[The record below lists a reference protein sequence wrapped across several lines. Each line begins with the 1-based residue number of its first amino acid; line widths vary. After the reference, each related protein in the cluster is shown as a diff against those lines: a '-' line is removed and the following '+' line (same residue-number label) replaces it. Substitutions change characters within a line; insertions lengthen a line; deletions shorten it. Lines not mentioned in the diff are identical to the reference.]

1 VIQRTRFIVVA
12 VIAVAL
18 LGVIVSLNRK
28 TAAPLAATQ
37 ATAGAESDNDGSDV
51 SWSDIGEDGSR
62 ITLLDDDGPAPRVTP
77 QKPPPPPPKEEDR
90 EAAMLRAA
98 GDSYIYGIV
107 QDEERKPIAGAQVR
121 LYPPD
126 PMTTFPALRESVTDT
141 EGSFTLH
148 HLNDAAQPYIVL
160 ADAPGRA
167 PTAQFV
173 MLNGEPSR
181 TVITLPRG
189 VTLTGFVKDAATS
202 GAIAG
207 ATVYFPGR
215 FLPLGLYG
223 SVTTLSDG
231 AFRFANAPPGRV
243 ALMAEA
249 PGYQQTSVRLASPD
263 DDAEI
268 AMKPGGCTIRGRTVD
283 RLTGKGVPGARVY
296 AITRQR
302 GRFIPM
308 GGKGVLSGADGAFEF
323 TDLAPGTQMLIA
335 QRGMRS
341 EPVEVE
347 LAEREIKEG
356 VEIMLPSEL
365 FVSGRVE
372 GAGNRKPLPGVTI
385 GFDSPYG
392 RRSVLSDENG
402 RFAFQTMAM
411 DSYKIYINERGR
423 APVNDDGSTGVQ
435 RVIERK
441 VPTDSASDEV
451 VIRMK
456 QVPFIQGKVT
466 ATGRDGNQAP
476 ARRATVGAS
485 FYLGNEQYRDEVQTD
500 LKGEF
505 FMNMPDNRTGQGLL
519 IARNRGGM
527 AVVRGR
533 FPRNRPYELAIK
545 QGSLN
550 GELLMTDGQGV
561 AGVPVEAIYKV
572 TAAGRDLEVR
582 GSGGFTR
589 NNGNFRLALDDQQ
602 RVTLR
607 FTMPDGKV
615 INKEF
620 DARQVVNKRGTFIYD
635 PVSDDLLTEFRE
647 GGDRGR
653 GGGGDGGRGG
663 DRDGGRGGGRG
674 GWPGAGP
681 PGGGPRSGA
690 PPGGFPQ
697 WGGGPPQGP

>member
-1 VIQRTRFIVVA
+1 MTQRTPMIIVA
-12 VIAVAL
+12 ALAVAL
-18 LGVIVSLNRK
+18 LGALVSLNRK
-28 TAAPLAATQ
+28 VAAPLPSAEASAANE
-37 ATAGAESDNDGSDV
+37 ADNNGDEF
-51 SWSDIGEDGSR
+51 SWSDVGENGSR
-62 ITLLDDDGPAPRVTP
+62 ISLLDDAAPAPRAAAP
-77 QKPPPPPPKEEDR
+77 KPPPPPPRTEDR

-98 GDSYIYGIV
+98 GESYIFGIV

-126 PMTTFPALRESVTDT
+126 PMTTFPALREAVTDS
-141 EGSFTLH
+141 EGSYTLYN
-148 HLNDAAQPYIVL
+148 LNDSAQMYIVL
-160 ADAPGRA
+160 ADAAGKA

-181 TVITLPRG
+181 TDFTLPRG
-189 VTLTGFVKDAATS
+189 VMLTGFVKDATTS

-215 FLPLGLYG
+215 FVPLGLYG

-231 AFRFANAPPGRV
+231 AFRFPNAPPGRV
-243 ALMAEA
+243 TTIAEA
-249 PGYQQTSVRLASPD
+249 PGYQQASARIASPD

-268 AMKPGGCTIRGRTVD
+268 AMKPGGCIIRGRTVD

-302 GRFIPM
+302 GRFMPM

-341 EPVEVE
+341 EPLQVE
-347 LAEREIKEG
+347 LAEREVKEG

-365 FVSGRVE
+365 FVTGRVE
-372 GAGNRKPLPGVTI
+372 GAGNRKPLPGITI
-385 GFDSPYG
+385 GYDSPYG

-411 DSYKIYINERGR
+411 DSYKMYINERGR
-423 APVNDDGSTGVQ
+423 APVNDDGTTGVQ

-466 ATGRDGNQAP
+466 AEGRDGNPAP

-485 FYLGNEQYRDEVQTD
+485 YYLGNDQHRDEVQTD

-505 FMNMPDNRTGQGLL
+505 FMNLPDNRTGQGLL
-519 IARNRGGM
+519 IARNRGGV
-527 AVVRGR
+527 AVARGR

-545 QGSLN
+545 RASLN
-550 GELLMTDGQGV
+550 GELLLTDGQGV

-572 TAAGRDLEVR
+572 TAGGRNLEVR

-589 NNGNFRLALDDQQ
+589 NGGNFRLSLDSQQ
-602 RVTLR
+602 PVTLR

-615 INKEF
+615 ISKEF
-620 DARQVVNKRGTFIYD
+620 EARQVVNKRGTFIYD
-635 PVSDDLLTEFRE
+635 PVSDDLITEFRE
-647 GGDRGR
+647 GGGDRGR
-653 GGGGDGGRGG
+653 GDDGGRRGGRGG
-663 DRDGGRGGGRG
+663 
-674 GWPGAGP
+674 GP
-681 PGGGPRSGA
+681 PGGGPRGEGGPA
-690 PPGGFPQ
+690 GGRPWDGGRPPGGGP
-697 WGGGPPQGP
+697 WGGGGPPPGP

>member
-1 VIQRTRFIVVA
+1 MTQRAPVIVVA
-12 VIAVAL
+12 AL
-18 LGVIVSLNRK
+18 ALACIGVLISLNRK
-28 TAAPLAATQ
+28 VAVPLPSAETTAATD
-37 ATAGAESDNDGSDV
+37 TEGNGDEF
-51 SWSDIGEDGSR
+51 SWSDVGENGSR
-62 ITLLDDDGPAPRVTP
+62 ITLLDYTPPAPRAVAP
-77 QKPPPPPPKEEDR
+77 KPPPPPPRTEDR
-90 EAAMLRAA
+90 EAAMLRVA

-107 QDEERKPIAGAQVR
+107 QDDERKPIVGAQVR

-126 PMTTFPALRESVTDT
+126 PMTTFPALREAVTDS

-148 HLNDAAQPYIVL
+148 SLNDSAQMYIVL
-160 ADAPGRA
+160 ADAPGKA

-181 TVITLPRG
+181 TDFTLQRG
-189 VTLTGFVKDAATS
+189 VMLTGFVKDATTS

-215 FLPLGLYG
+215 FVPLGLYG

-231 AFRFANAPPGRV
+231 AFRFPNAPPGRV
-243 ALMAEA
+243 ATIAEA
-249 PGYQQTSVRLASPD
+249 PGYQQASVRIASPD

-268 AMKPGGCTIRGRTVD
+268 AMKPGGCIIRGRTVD

-302 GRFIPM
+302 GRFMPM

-323 TDLAPGTQMLIA
+323 NDLAPGTQMLIA

-341 EPVEVE
+341 EPLQVDLSDREV
-347 LAEREIKEG
+347 KEG
-356 VEIMLPSEL
+356 VEILLPSEL
-365 FVSGRVE
+365 FVTGRVE
-372 GAGNRKPLPGVTI
+372 GAGNRKPIPGVTI

-423 APVNDDGSTGVQ
+423 APVNEDGTTGVQ

-441 VPTDSASDEV
+441 VPADSASDEV

-466 ATGRDGNQAP
+466 AEGRDGNQAP

-485 FYLGNEQYRDEVQTD
+485 YSLGNEQHRDEVQTD

-505 FMNMPDNRTGQGLL
+505 FMNLPDNRTGQGLL
-519 IARNRGGM
+519 IARNRGGI

-545 QGSLN
+545 PGALN

-572 TAAGRDLEVR
+572 TAGGRDLDVR

-589 NNGNFRLALDDQQ
+589 NGGNFRLALDGQ
-602 RVTLR
+602 RPVTLK

-615 INKEF
+615 ISKEF
-620 DARQVVNKRGTFIYD
+620 EARQVFNKRGTFIYD
-635 PVSDDLLTEFRE
+635 PVRDDLLTEFRE

-653 GGGGDGGRGG
+653 GGE
-663 DRDGGRGGGRG
+663 GGRGGG
-674 GWPGAGP
+674 P
-681 PGGGPRSGA
+681 PGGIPRG
-690 PPGGFPQ
+690 
-697 WGGGPPQGP
+697 GGGPPPGP